1 MMPSSIAS
9 LSVGEANRPGI
20 TNVPA
25 GIGSRTS
32 QVIKSQETRTGGQG
46 GMAEQPVTRY
56 ATGSGAHIAYQ
67 VLGHG
72 PALVIV
78 PGFASHLEVE
88 WEDGACR
95 SFIRRLAAFATV
107 VRFDKRGTG
116 LSDPVQEL
124 PTLRERDADLAA
136 VIAAASADRPV
147 LLGYSEGGS
156 IAVRFAVTHD
166 ESVRGLILYG
176 ASAHRPPPWAME
188 QLRMAAA
195 AWGTGASIELFARS
209 QAGDPAARSEQAR
222 FERASASPAMARA
235 LVESLTLVDVESL
248 LPRIRVPT
256 LVVHRTQDVI
266 PVEEGRFL
274 ASRIPSS
281 RFRELAGVDHRP
293 WAGDSQ
299 AVIDEIERFLVR
311 MAPVLAESSG
321 VLAESSGPAQ
331 PGRRRPARQTTGWAS
346 LTEREQAV
354 AALAAAGRS
363 NPEIARRLYISRE
376 TVQTHL
382 KHIFE
387 KLGVDSRTALA
398 AVAAERPAAR
408 NP

>member
-1 MMPSSIAS
+1 
-9 LSVGEANRPGI
+9 
-20 TNVPA
+20 
-25 GIGSRTS
+25 
-32 QVIKSQETRTGGQG
+32 
-46 GMAEQPVTRY
+46 MAEQPVTRY

-124 PTLRERDADLAA
+124 PTLQERDADLAA
-136 VIAAASADRPV
+136 VIAAAGADRPV

-248 LPRIRVPT
+248 LSRIRVPA

-299 AVIDEIERFLVR
+299 AVINEIERFLVW

-321 VLAESSGPAQ
+321 PAP

-382 KHIFE
+382 KHIFG

-398 AVAAERPAAR
+398 ALAADHLSAK

>member
-1 MMPSSIAS
+1 M
-9 LSVGEANRPGI
+9 
-20 TNVPA
+20 
-25 GIGSRTS
+25 
-32 QVIKSQETRTGGQG
+32 
-46 GMAEQPVTRY
+46 
-56 ATGSGAHIAYQ
+56 
-67 VLGHG
+67 
-72 PALVIV
+72 VIV

-124 PTLRERDADLAA
+124 PTLQERDADLAA
-136 VIAAASADRPV
+136 VIAAAGADRPV
-147 LLGYSEGGS
+147 LLGFSEGGS
-156 IAVRFAVTHD
+156 IAVRFAVTHH

-188 QLRMAAA
+188 QLRLAAA

-209 QAGDPAARSEQAR
+209 QADDPGARREQAR

-235 LVESLTLVDVESL
+235 LVQSLTLVDVESL

-274 ASRIPSS
+274 ASHIPSS
-281 RFRELAGVDHRP
+281 QFRELAGLDHRP

-299 AVIDEIERFLVR
+299 AVISEIERFLVSLGP
-311 MAPVLAESSG
+311 ALAEPF
-321 VLAESSGPAQ
+321 GPAQ
-331 PGRRRPARQTTGWAS
+331 PRRRRPVRQMTGLAS
-346 LTEREQAV
+346 LTGREHAV
-354 AALAAAGRS
+354 AALVAAGCS

-382 KHIFE
+382 KHIFG

-398 AVAAERPAAR
+398 ALAADHLAAR

>member
-1 MMPSSIAS
+1 
-9 LSVGEANRPGI
+9 
-20 TNVPA
+20 
-25 GIGSRTS
+25 
-32 QVIKSQETRTGGQG
+32 
-46 GMAEQPVTRY
+46 MAEPVTRY

-72 PALVIV
+72 TGLVIV

-124 PTLRERDADLAA
+124 PTLQERDADLAA
-136 VIAAASADRPV
+136 VIAEAGADRPV
-147 LLGYSEGGS
+147 LLGFSEGGS
-156 IAVRFAVTHD
+156 IAMRFAVTHQ

-176 ASAHRPPPWAME
+176 TSAHRPPPWAMD

-209 QAGDPAARSEQAR
+209 QADDPGARRAQAR

-235 LVESLTLVDVESL
+235 LVQSLMLVDVESL
-248 LPRIRVPT
+248 LPSISVPT

-266 PVEEGRFL
+266 PVDEGRFL
-274 ASRIPSS
+274 ARHIPAS
-281 RFRELAGVDHRP
+281 RFSELAGVDHRP

-299 AVIDEIERFLVR
+299 AVINEIERFLVCL
-311 MAPVLAESSG
+311 APAVAES
-321 VLAESSGPAQ
+321 AGPDQ
-331 PGRRRPARQTTGWAS
+331 PRRRRPVRQMTGWAS
-346 LTEREQAV
+346 LTEREHEV
-354 AALAAAGRS
+354 AALVAAGCS
-363 NPEIARRLYISRE
+363 NPEISRRLYVSRE

-382 KHIFE
+382 KHIFG

-398 AVAAERPAAR
+398 TLAAYHLEAR

>member
-1 MMPSSIAS
+1 
-9 LSVGEANRPGI
+9 
-20 TNVPA
+20 
-25 GIGSRTS
+25 
-32 QVIKSQETRTGGQG
+32 
-46 GMAEQPVTRY
+46 MAQQPVTRY

-67 VLGHG
+67 ILGHR
-72 PALVIV
+72 PAIVIV

-95 SFIRRLAAFATV
+95 SFIRRLAAFASV

-124 PTLRERDADLAA
+124 PSLQERDADLAA
-136 VIAAASADRPV
+136 VIADAGVDRPV
-147 LLGYSEGGS
+147 LLGFSEGGS
-156 IAVRFAVTHD
+156 IAVRFAVTHH

-176 ASAHRPPPWAME
+176 AAAHRPPPWAME

-209 QAGDPAARSEQAR
+209 QADDPGARREQAR

-248 LPRIRVPT
+248 LPHVSVPT

-274 ASRIPSS
+274 ASHIPAS

-299 AVIDEIERFLVR
+299 AVIGEMERFLVSL
-311 MAPVLAESSG
+311 APALAEPF
-321 VLAESSGPAQ
+321 EPAQ
-331 PGRRRPARQTTGWAS
+331 PRRRRPARQLTGWAS
-346 LTEREQAV
+346 LTGREHAV
-354 AALAAAGRS
+354 AALVAAGCS

-382 KHIFE
+382 KHIFG

-398 AVAAERPAAR
+398 ALAADHLAAR

>member
-1 MMPSSIAS
+1 
-9 LSVGEANRPGI
+9 
-20 TNVPA
+20 
-25 GIGSRTS
+25 
-32 QVIKSQETRTGGQG
+32 
-46 GMAEQPVTRY
+46 MAEQPVTRY

-72 PALVIV
+72 PAILIV
-78 PGFASHLEVE
+78 PGFASHLDVE

-124 PTLRERDADLAA
+124 PTLLERDADLAA
-136 VIAAASADRPV
+136 VIADAGVDRPV
-147 LLGYSEGGS
+147 LLGFSEGGS
-156 IAVRFAVTHD
+156 IVVRFAVTHH

-176 ASAHRPPPWAME
+176 TSAHSPPPWAME

-209 QAGDPAARSEQAR
+209 QADDPGARREQAR
-222 FERASASPAMARA
+222 FERASASPALARA
-235 LVESLTLVDVESL
+235 LVESLMLVDVESL
-248 LPRIRVPT
+248 LPSISVPT

-281 RFRELAGVDHRP
+281 RFKELAGVDHRP
-293 WAGDSQ
+293 WVGDSQ
-299 AVIDEIERFLVR
+299 AVINEIERFLVSL
-311 MAPVLAESSG
+311 APAVAESR
-321 VLAESSGPAQ
+321 GPGQ
-331 PGRRRPARQTTGWAS
+331 PKRRRPVRQTTGWAS

-354 AALAAAGRS
+354 AALVTAGCS

-382 KHIFE
+382 KHVFV

-398 AVAAERPAAR
+398 AIAVDHLAAR

>member
-1 MMPSSIAS
+1 
-9 LSVGEANRPGI
+9 
-20 TNVPA
+20 
-25 GIGSRTS
+25 
-32 QVIKSQETRTGGQG
+32 
-46 GMAEQPVTRY
+46 MAEQPVTRY

-124 PTLRERDADLAA
+124 PTLQERDADLAA
-136 VIAAASADRPV
+136 VIAAAGADRPV

-209 QAGDPAARSEQAR
+209 QAGDPGARSEQAR

-248 LPRIRVPT
+248 LSRIRVPA

-299 AVIDEIERFLVR
+299 AVINEIERFLVW

-321 VLAESSGPAQ
+321 PAR

-354 AALAAAGRS
+354 AALAAAGCS

-382 KHIFE
+382 KHIFG

-398 AVAAERPAAR
+398 VLAADHLSAR

>member
-1 MMPSSIAS
+1 
-9 LSVGEANRPGI
+9 
-20 TNVPA
+20 
-25 GIGSRTS
+25 
-32 QVIKSQETRTGGQG
+32 
-46 GMAEQPVTRY
+46 MAEQPVTRY

-67 VLGHG
+67 ILGHG

-124 PTLRERDADLAA
+124 PTLEERDADLAA
-136 VIAAASADRPV
+136 VIADAGVDRSV

-156 IAVRFAVTHD
+156 IAVRFAVTHH

-188 QLRMAAA
+188 QLRMAAT
-195 AWGTGASIELFARS
+195 AWGTGASIALFARS
-209 QAGDPAARSEQAR
+209 QADDPEARREQAR

-235 LVESLTLVDVESL
+235 LVESLMLVDVENL
-248 LPRIRVPT
+248 LPRINVPT
-256 LVVHRTQDVI
+256 LVVHRTRDAV

-274 ASRIPSS
+274 ASHIPSS
-281 RFRELAGVDHRP
+281 RFRELAGIDHRP
-293 WAGDSQ
+293 WVGDSQ
-299 AVIDEIERFLVR
+299 AVINEIERFLASL
-311 MAPVLAESSG
+311 APALAESF
-321 VLAESSGPAQ
+321 EPAQ
-331 PGRRRPARQTTGWAS
+331 PKRRRPMRQTTGWAS

-354 AALAAAGRS
+354 AVLVTAGCS

-382 KHIFE
+382 KHIFG

-398 AVAAERPAAR
+398 ALAADHLAAR

>member
-1 MMPSSIAS
+1 M
-9 LSVGEANRPGI
+9 
-20 TNVPA
+20 
-25 GIGSRTS
+25 
-32 QVIKSQETRTGGQG
+32 
-46 GMAEQPVTRY
+46 
-56 ATGSGAHIAYQ
+56 
-67 VLGHG
+67 
-72 PALVIV
+72 IV

-95 SFIRRLAAFATV
+95 SFIRRLAAFASV

-124 PTLRERDADLAA
+124 PSLQERDADLAA
-136 VIAAASADRPV
+136 VIAEAGVERPV
-147 LLGYSEGGS
+147 LLGFSEGGS
-156 IAVRFAVTHD
+156 IAVRFAVTHH

-195 AWGTGASIELFARS
+195 VWGTGASIELFARS
-209 QAGDPAARSEQAR
+209 QADDPRARREQAR

-235 LVESLTLVDVESL
+235 LAESLMLVDVESL
-248 LPRIRVPT
+248 LPSISGPT

-274 ASRIPSS
+274 ASHIPSS

-293 WAGDSQ
+293 WVGDSP
-299 AVIDEIERFLVR
+299 AVINEIERFLASL
-311 MAPVLAESSG
+311 APASAESRGS
-321 VLAESSGPAQ
+321 AP
-331 PGRRRPARQTTGWAS
+331 PRRRRPMRQTTGWAS

-354 AALAAAGRS
+354 AALVTAGCS

-382 KHIFE
+382 KHIFG

-398 AVAAERPAAR
+398 ALAANHLARR

>member
-1 MMPSSIAS
+1 
-9 LSVGEANRPGI
+9 
-20 TNVPA
+20 
-25 GIGSRTS
+25 
-32 QVIKSQETRTGGQG
+32 
-46 GMAEQPVTRY
+46 
-56 ATGSGAHIAYQ
+56 
-67 VLGHG
+67 
-72 PALVIV
+72 
-78 PGFASHLEVE
+78 
-88 WEDGACR
+88 
-95 SFIRRLAAFATV
+95 
-107 VRFDKRGTG
+107 
-116 LSDPVQEL
+116 
-124 PTLRERDADLAA
+124 
-136 VIAAASADRPV
+136 
-147 LLGYSEGGS
+147 
-156 IAVRFAVTHD
+156 
-166 ESVRGLILYG
+166 
-176 ASAHRPPPWAME
+176 
-188 QLRMAAA
+188 
-195 AWGTGASIELFARS
+195 
-209 QAGDPAARSEQAR
+209 
-222 FERASASPAMARA
+222 
-235 LVESLTLVDVESL
+235 
-248 LPRIRVPT
+248 VPT